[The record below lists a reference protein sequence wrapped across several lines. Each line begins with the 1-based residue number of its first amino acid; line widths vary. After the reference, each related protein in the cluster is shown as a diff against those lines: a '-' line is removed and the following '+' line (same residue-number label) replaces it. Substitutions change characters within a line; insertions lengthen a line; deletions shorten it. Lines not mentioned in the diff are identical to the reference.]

1 MKNDW
6 QALRL
11 VLIGVLG
18 LALMNMFT
26 FTNLVSA
33 TVSNSQQAL
42 MVAPVLPSDNHVGK
56 GFLMMYLLYSY
67 DLIMLH
73 YYLIFYYI
81 YDCS

>member
-33 TVSNSQQAL
+33 TVSNSQQTL

-56 GFLMMYLLYSY
+56 GAGYF
-67 DLIMLH
+67 DLDLPK
-73 YYLIFYYI
+73 
-81 YDCS
+81 SER

>member
-1 MKNDW
+1 MDFQASSTMKNDW

-33 TVSNSQQAL
+33 TVSNSQ
-42 MVAPVLPSDNHVGK
+42 
-56 GFLMMYLLYSY
+56 
-67 DLIMLH
+67 
-73 YYLIFYYI
+73 
-81 YDCS
+81 

>member
-18 LALMNMFT
+18 IALMNMFT

-33 TVSNSQQAL
+33 AVSNSQ
-42 MVAPVLPSDNHVGK
+42 
-56 GFLMMYLLYSY
+56 
-67 DLIMLH
+67 
-73 YYLIFYYI
+73 
-81 YDCS
+81 